1 MSAFADPGR
10 AAVKVAEGTME
21 RLAGVSKTKLWAASG
36 VGGLALL
43 AGLKRYSDIELRH
56 LMRQDRADDAR
67 HEADTGAAGD
77 AKGDAKGGAAAAGKR
92 KGRPMNRKF
101 LANFKKFLPIMVG
114 TKEGINLAAVG
125 GLLLVRTWMDFWM
138 IIHNARVLGTVAKR
152 DYRQFLTILLELGYM
167 QIPISVVNNLLH
179 FCIDSLALGFQD
191 NVTTHFHKQY
201 MRDITF
207 YNVSNVDSRIANADQ
222 LLTQDVK
229 NFANSAANL
238 YSNITKP
245 LVDVI
250 IFYGQLIKGFGV
262 TGPTSMLAYF
272 VAAGAIMTR
281 LRAPFGKY
289 TAMQAKKEGEF
300 RMVHSRVITYSE
312 EIAFYGG
319 NETEEVILNDRWARL
334 RRHMRKSISFRFNLG
349 IFDSII
355 TKYTATIIGYF
366 IVTAP
371 IFAEKNASRYASE
384 PRLIMEDYT
393 RFMRLLQAMVGA
405 VGRLV
410 DAGREMSHF
419 AGYTER
425 VSMLST
431 TLRDINQGH
440 WERANVV
447 STEFVGKRGVVE
459 VVDAEHP
466 AIVFDRV
473 PIVTPNGDCLVPEL
487 SFEVR
492 HGHNTLISG
501 PNGCGKSSLFRTLG
515 GLWPVVGGRVVR
527 PAAQN
532 LFYVPQKPYLAL
544 GTFRDQIIY
553 PDSVKRARG
562 KGWTDDKIMELLEVV
577 QLVRVYDAHGG
588 WDSTKDWYD
597 VLSGGEKQ
605 RVAMARLFYHKPQFA
620 ILDECTSQCSVDVE
634 GKMYSYAKEV
644 GITLFTVSHRVSLW
658 PYHEHLLKFDGM
670 RGYVFKKMES
680 ADYPQ

>member
-1 MSAFADPGR
+1 MSVLDPGQ
-10 AAVKVAEGTME
+10 AAVSISQATYA
-21 RLAGVSKTKLWAASG
+21 RLSRVGKGKLYAL
-36 VGGLALL
+36 GGLSSALLL
-43 AGLKRYSDIELRH
+43 AGLKRYSDRELKALSRVDREDDRRH
-56 LMRQDRADDAR
+56 QGMD
-67 HEADTGAAGD
+67 GGK
-77 AKGDAKGGAAAAGKR
+77 KGDAAAEAAKGG
-92 KGRPMNRKF
+92 KGRTRRPMNRQF
-101 LANFKKFLPIMVG
+101 LANFMKFLPIMVR
-114 TKEGINLAAVG
+114 TKEKINLSAVG

-152 DYRQFLTILLELGYM
+152 DYAAFLTILCELAYM
-167 QIPISVVNNLLH
+167 QVPISIVNNLLH
-179 FCIDSLALGFQD
+179 FCIDSLSLGFQE
-191 NVTTHFHKQY
+191 NMTAHFHKQY
-201 MRDITF
+201 MKDITF
-207 YNVSNVDSRIANADQ
+207 YNVTNVDSRIANADQ

-229 NFANSAANL
+229 NFAESAANL
-238 YSNITKP
+238 YSNVTKP

-250 IFYGQLIKGFGV
+250 IFYGKLIQGFGI
-262 TGPTSMLAYF
+262 TGPSSMLAYF

-289 TAMQAKKEGEF
+289 TAMQAKKEGDF

-319 NETEEVILNDRWARL
+319 NETEHRILNERWDRL
-334 RRHMRKSISFRFNLG
+334 RKHIRNAIWFRFNLG
-349 IFDSII
+349 IFDSVI

-371 IFAEKNASRYASE
+371 IFAPKNDARYTQD
-384 PRLIMEDYT
+384 PNLIMEDYI
-393 RFMRLLQAMVGA
+393 RYMRLLQAMVGA

-425 VSMLST
+425 VSMLNT
-431 TLRDINQGH
+431 TLADINAGH
-440 WERANVV
+440 WERTNVV
-447 STEFVGKRGVVE
+447 STEYVGKRGIVE
-459 VVDAEHP
+459 IVDADHP
-466 AIVFDRV
+466 AIVFDNV
-473 PIVTPNGDCLVPEL
+473 PIVTPNGDCLVPEM
-487 SFEVR
+487 SFEVK
-492 HGHNTLISG
+492 HGNNTLISG

-527 PAAQN
+527 PGAQN

-553 PDSVKRARG
+553 PDSHATALKA
-562 KGWTDDKIMELLEVV
+562 GWTDDKLMELLDVV
-577 QLVRVYDAHGG
+577 QLVRVYEAHGG
-588 WDSTKDWYD
+588 WNATKDWYD

-658 PYHEHLLKFDGM
+658 PYHEHLLKFDGQ
-670 RGYVFKKMES
+670 RGYVFKKMEQS
-680 ADYPQ
+680 DYPQQ